1 MRILCQ
7 YSLFIMC
14 LLSFSVCN
22 AQKQKSQTEEA
33 AATAQSFVKAETV
46 KAIEANLIKAL
57 ESERNSAAVTNAMTK
72 FWESAKGLNQKQV
85 EALADRFVSASKTNI
100 QKLSTLSTSQLKN
113 YAREVSGSLKVD
125 AKTLKQIV
133 YGAGDKAGN
142 ATLKTLQEIDDV
154 LAKTGKVSKD
164 LLLKLRSEASGLD
177 PNQARAFY
185 DLLKDKVSSD
195 WKDIK
200 NLDKAT
206 EGIGKYVGT
215 VVDGVFVLSDAYDI
229 YYSDDEP
236 EVKAINATGK
246 IIDYGVSTGAG
257 AASAAL
263 GGGLGPGLVIAFTAN
278 RVSTLYTE
286 IAMLEKE
293 KEAAENAELN
303 EKINNSILV
312 RRQLVNI
319 SNLIQ
324 SGNLDKANF
333 LLNKLR
339 QFIIRHNFDNV
350 EMLLQLHNE
359 LEQKLKEAE
368 RNEKINQ
375 IINTAR
381 YPYRDALNYYSKG
394 VELNQ
399 AKRYATEALNILK
412 NGAKT
417 YPEIKDLKAI
427 AITQQLIKAIEAK
440 IANAS
445 ALSIASV
452 GAPEKVY
459 TGQSIEIYISVK
471 GGIPYYKAIG
481 EIPGNISEDI
491 VTMYWDAP
499 TKPGKKR
506 INFKI
511 QDCLGN
517 TTSITKEVEVVLKED
532 VGDFPYGTWR
542 TMNVPQHTVKGD
554 VLNFDTKAESDSYF
568 EKKVA
573 ETLNNPVFSSHPS
586 KYMDD
591 NVEMELTP
599 ENYTFTKKNNLFV
612 ITPIQ
617 KNSKYQTVYIV
628 RLIDN
633 KTFEGKFIGSQE
645 QTLSKGTF
653 YWFNYMDLK
662 GTKIK

>member
-1 MRILCQ
+1 MRILCH
-7 YSLFIMC
+7 YSLIIVC

-57 ESERNSAAVTNAMTK
+57 EAERNSAAVTNAMTK
-72 FWESAKGLNQKQV
+72 FWESAKGLNHKQV
-85 EALADRFVSASKTNI
+85 EALANRFVSASKTNL

-154 LAKTGKVSKD
+154 LARTGNMSKD

-185 DLLKDKVSSD
+185 DLVKDKVSSD

-206 EGIGKYVGT
+206 DGIGKYVGT

-293 KEAAENAELN
+293 KEAAANAELN
-303 EKINNSILV
+303 EKINNSILA

-319 SNLIQ
+319 SHLIQ
-324 SGNLDKANF
+324 SGNLNKANF

-339 QFIIRHNFDNV
+339 QFIVGHNFDNV
-350 EMLLQLHNE
+350 EMLLKLHNE
-359 LEQKLKEAE
+359 LEQRAKEAE

-375 IINTAR
+375 IINSAR
-381 YPYRDALNYYSKG
+381 YPYRDALNYYTKG

-399 AKRYATEALNILK
+399 AKKYAAEALNILK
-412 NGAKT
+412 NEAKT
-417 YPEIKDLKAI
+417 YPEIKELKAI
-427 AITQQLIKAIEAK
+427 QITQQLLKAINAR
-440 IANAS
+440 ITNAS
-445 ALSIASV
+445 ALSITSV
-452 GAPEKVY
+452 SAPVKVY
-459 TGQSIEIYISVK
+459 IGQAIEISVSVH
-471 GGIPYYKAIG
+471 GGIPYYKTIG
-481 EIPGNISEDI
+481 ELSGNISDDI
-491 VTMYWDAP
+491 VTVYWEAP
-499 TKPGKKR
+499 EKPGKKR
-506 INFKI
+506 VNIKV

-517 TTSITKEVEVVLKED
+517 TTSKSKEIEVVIKED
-532 VGDFPYGTWR
+532 LGNFPYGEWS
-542 TMNVPQHTVKGD
+542 TMNVPQNTVEGD
-554 VLNFDTKAESDSYF
+554 VLNFDTKSETDSYF
-568 EKKVA
+568 KKKIA
-573 ETLNNPVFSSHPS
+573 ETLSNPVFSSHPS
-586 KYMDD
+586 KYIEDE
-591 NVEMELTP
+591 VTLKLTP
-599 ENYTFTKKNNLFV
+599 ENYSFTKKNNLFI
-612 ITPIQ
+612 ITPKQ
-617 KNSKYQTVYIV
+617 KSDKYRITYIF
-628 RLIDN
+628 RLIDDKN
-633 KTFEGKFIGSQE
+633 FEGKFIGSQE
-645 QTLSKGTF
+645 FTTSKGTF